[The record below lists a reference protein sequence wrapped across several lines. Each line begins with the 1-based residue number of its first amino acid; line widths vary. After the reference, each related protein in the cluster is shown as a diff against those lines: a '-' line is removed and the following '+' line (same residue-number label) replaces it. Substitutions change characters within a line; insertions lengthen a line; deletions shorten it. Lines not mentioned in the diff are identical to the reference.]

1 MKKIFDF
8 NAEKRMPGIVGSPRE
23 LAWPCEMFRVTLPKI
38 VRDVNRK
45 FNIFELCALKL
56 LSYGQYEPKDLA
68 EEMCLPSEL
77 IETILL
83 RLFDNDAID
92 RNYRLLPQTL
102 AALNKIE
109 EEDNAASIEYE
120 TYVIFRENIGGS
132 ILPMLLNANL
142 KSELVSDDDSSIK
155 KGNDIIGLH
164 YLYAPQNTDLTA
176 SPPPTAME
184 VLSAI
189 RAMARHHKASGSMF
203 CILPSGGIAV
213 TAESER
219 CYLRVR
225 LVIQKNTDW
234 RILNPFGRGW
244 SLELESSYSDLL
256 KNNADE
262 KQSLLE
268 WQKRNISKRGGN
280 RKQEGDTLPPAPYNT
295 PENSSN
301 YPELIAAL
309 NREESNIDVYAVLEW
324 ALYYALKKVNVKEFV
339 QLLSIESEETCRNEL
354 DDAINALTVHWDC
367 KDPKEKVGVK
377 RRIPVPHLS
386 KLKAFQND
394 GMAEMQ
400 VVLALAILVARNNPD
415 FPFYRITQKYPDCLK
430 RIVLDMKGNRDKQR
444 HGKSNWSEIY
454 GNDDRGF
461 MRDVVTTL
469 LPSIRFPDSP
479 PVTEPR
485 EETDAV
491 FDLRLNARIE
501 LQSVFDISTFDNMDG
516 ALQNNLLQV
525 EMFRQKKSFGQ
536 TMAQKDED
544 NEEIDAQQGINCL
557 YTAVQCAFRPLL
569 SSSSASASIESAKE
583 KVAKNGLGVLPPHL
597 QTVRAEM
604 IRKTLDGNDQTL
616 GASVIAWIIV
626 STDEDLQNAASR
638 MPSLLSVVDTLL
650 VQSGHANQ
658 IRMMRRKEFD
668 SLCSSTYKLIK
679 TITEV

>member
-1 MKKIFDF
+1 MRKIFDF
-8 NAEKRMPGIVGSPRE
+8 NDEKRMPGIFGNPRE

-38 VRDVNRK
+38 RRDVNRK

-56 LSYGQYEPKDLA
+56 LSYGHYEPKDLA
-68 EEMCLPSEL
+68 EEMCLPPEL

-92 RNYRLLPQTL
+92 KHYRLLPQTL

-109 EEDNAASIEYE
+109 EEDETASIEYE
-120 TYVIFRENIGGS
+120 TCVIFRESIGGT

-142 KSELVSDDDSSIK
+142 KSEIVSDDETSIR
-155 KGNDIIGLH
+155 KGKDLIGLH
-164 YLYAPQNTDLTA
+164 FLRAPGNTESHSSRA
-176 SPPPTAME
+176 PTPIE

-189 RAMARHHKASGSMF
+189 RTMSRHSKASGSTF
-203 CILPSGGIAV
+203 RILSAGGISVAD
-213 TAESER
+213 ESER
-219 CYLRVR
+219 CDLRVR
-225 LVIQKNTDW
+225 KVMQKNTEW

-244 SLELESSYSDLL
+244 SLELEASYSELL

-262 KQSLLE
+262 EKSHLE
-268 WQKRNISKRGGN
+268 WQKRNISGRPGTK
-280 RKQEGDTLPPAPYNT
+280 KEKDEKLPPAPFDT
-295 PENSSN
+295 PENKRD

-309 NREESNIDVYAVLEW
+309 NREEISIDVYAVLEW
-324 ALYYALKKVNVKEFV
+324 ALYYALKRINVKEFV
-339 QLLSIESEETCRNEL
+339 QMLSIESEETCRNEL
-354 DDAINALTVHWDC
+354 DDAIDALTFRWDC
-367 KDPKEKVGVK
+367 KDPKEKVAVK
-377 RRIPVPHLS
+377 RRIPVPLLN
-386 KLKAFQND
+386 KLKTFQND

-400 VVLALAILVARNNPD
+400 VVLALAILVAHVKPD
-415 FPFYRITQKYPDCLK
+415 FPFYRITQKHPDCLK
-430 RIVLDMKGNRDKQR
+430 RIMLDMKGNRDKQR

-454 GNDDRGF
+454 GNDDRDF

-479 PVTEPR
+479 PVTENR
-485 EETDAV
+485 EETDAA

-501 LQSVFDISTFDNMDG
+501 LQSAFDISTFDNMDG

-525 EMFRQKKSFGQ
+525 EMFRQKKPSGQ
-536 TMAQKDED
+536 NPATKDDD

-557 YTAVQCAFRPLL
+557 YAAVQCAFRPLL

-583 KVAKNGLGVLPPHL
+583 KAAKNGLGALPPHL

-616 GASVIAWIIV
+616 GASVIAWIMV
-626 STDEDLQNAASR
+626 STNEDLRNVASK
-638 MPSLLSVVDTLL
+638 MPSILSVVDTLL

-658 IRMMRRKEFD
+658 IRMMRRKDFET
-668 SLCSSTYKLIK
+668 LCLSTYKLIK